1 MALYKLQGKSERS
14 RGIHYEFDTNDEPL
28 GEGGM
33 GAVYKGVCIDER
45 TGASRVVA
53 VKFIYDSLSDNV
65 QVIERARR
73 EAAIQIKHENLV
85 EMLGFIETE
94 DKTVLGE
101 PVRHYHIVSELLEG
115 VSLDDLLNGKVTDKS
130 GNVVPAAERLYEDYK
145 RDPQHFAVFIIK
157 NILSGLMA
165 LHDKGYIHR
174 DIDPTNVMVTKDGLV
189 KLIDFGIAKHMRT
202 LTSHDKH
209 LTKAGMF
216 MGKPEYAAPEL
227 VLGEIGEQNQTTD
240 IYAVGILLYQCIVG
254 HPPFE
259 GDKADILR
267 NQLHKKLPLRPVH
280 DKEIR
285 KIIER
290 ATEKTR
296 AKRYQSAAEFRVAL
310 DNLPVGGSSVSFE
323 WKKWHT
329 YVAASVAAVAVLA
342 LAVSFFDAGT
352 SEKNGGGDLVVAAN
366 NNVRPQDEG
375 RTESME
381 NAIALLHS
389 ADKTSGLNMLE
400 KLSDKGDAEA
410 TFLLSRLCFNSLKN
424 DDYCPDSI
432 KTMRKDF
439 NIKIDFN
446 KSHSLLEKTVVQN
459 PRHYKALYELGCDY
473 LGGQSRTEAVK
484 RDIETADKYL
494 SEALKYA
501 KAVDDTLYISLI
513 ETQMEKYK

>member
-1 MALYKLQGKSERS
+1 M
-14 RGIHYEFDTNDEPL
+14 
-28 GEGGM
+28 
-33 GAVYKGVCIDER
+33 
-45 TGASRVVA
+45 
-53 VKFIYDSLSDNV
+53 
-65 QVIERARR
+65 
-73 EAAIQIKHENLV
+73 
-85 EMLGFIETE
+85 
-94 DKTVLGE
+94 
-101 PVRHYHIVSELLEG
+101 
-115 VSLDDLLNGKVTDKS
+115 
-130 GNVVPAAERLYEDYK
+130 
-145 RDPQHFAVFIIK
+145 
-157 NILSGLMA
+157 
-165 LHDKGYIHR
+165 
-174 DIDPTNVMVTKDGLV
+174 
-189 KLIDFGIAKHMRT
+189 
-202 LTSHDKH
+202 
-209 LTKAGMF
+209 
-216 MGKPEYAAPEL
+216 
-227 VLGEIGEQNQTTD
+227 
-240 IYAVGILLYQCIVG
+240 LYQCIVG

-342 LAVSFFDAGT
+342 LAVSFFDGGT

-501 KAVDDTLYISLI
+501 KAVDDKFYISLI